1 MAGDALILPR
11 LDRPAPPPRLAR
23 IERAALPALAIL
35 TAVWCWW
42 AAKAGAFFGTVMLP
56 GTIALCGAAILL
68 ASAAPWRASLRR
80 SPGAVAGLVGLVGL
94 GVWAAL
100 SALWSPAPDVAV
112 TDGQR
117 ILMYALAFGLGIWVA
132 NLLGD
137 RMHLALLPLA
147 VAGAF
152 AGVVAV
158 VGMLTGDNPGQYLET
173 DGTLEF
179 PLGYRNANAAF
190 FLIAFW
196 PAIALAARAE
206 NDWRGRALALA
217 AATLCLDLGL
227 LSQSR
232 GSILGGSAALLV
244 FLALSRERGRILL
257 WLVLAALPALA
268 VIPALVDLFGA
279 ANSGAPAHSVVDEL
293 HAAGGTVAA
302 TVVAAAALGAIAAL
316 VGRRLPRFRR
326 RAEIANRVTGI
337 GLAAGMVA
345 AVITFVVVVGN
356 PADWLG
362 QRVAEFRSGQA
373 PSTSGSETRFSLN
386 AGTGRPELWRV
397 ALLEAGRHPVL
408 GTGAGGYRYV
418 YLENRGPDGPPAA
431 IDAHS
436 VELENLS
443 ELGVPG
449 LLLFGCA
456 IVGATWGAVRSRRLG
471 PAAAALSAVS
481 LAAAAYWLVH
491 ASLDWF
497 WPYPAVTAPVFALLG
512 SASAPA
518 LRLRTARRRTLGRP
532 ALIAAALLLAVSAVP
547 PFLSQR
553 YVNAAYAGWHTDTQL
568 AYDDL
573 ARARDLDPLS
583 IDPLLAEGAIARADG
598 DRQRAIRA
606 FREAAADRPEEWASH
621 YFLALLYRQRSPALA
636 RSELEAAIRRDP
648 RNPTLE
654 QLRHKLAP
662 GG

>member
-1 MAGDALILPR
+1 MAGNALTIRRP
-11 LDRPAPPPRLAR
+11 DRPPRPAR
-23 IERAALPALAIL
+23 IEPAVLPALAIL

-42 AAKAGAFFGTVMLP
+42 AAKRGAFFGTVMLP

-68 ASAAPWRASLRR
+68 ALAAPWRASLRR
-80 SPGAVAGLVGLVGL
+80 SPGVVAGLVGLVGL

-117 ILMYALAFGLGIWVA
+117 ILMYALAFGLGIWVG

-137 RMHLALLPLA
+137 RIHFALLPLA

-158 VGMLTGDNPGQYLET
+158 VGMLTGDDPRHYLET

-196 PAIALAARAE
+196 PAIGLAARADG
-206 NDWRGRALALA
+206 DWRGRALALA

-232 GSILGGSAALLV
+232 GSILGGAAALLV
-244 FLALSRERGRILL
+244 LLALSRERARIML
-257 WLVLAALPALA
+257 WLALAALPALP
-268 VIPALVDLFGA
+268 VIPALVDLFQA
-279 ANSGAPAHSVVDEL
+279 AHSDAPAHSLVDEL
-293 HAAGGTVAA
+293 HSAGRTVAV
-302 TVVAAAALGAIAAL
+302 TVIAAAALGAIAAL
-316 VGRRLPRFRR
+316 VGRRLPHSGR

-345 AVITFVVVVGN
+345 AVITIVVVVGN
-356 PADWLG
+356 PAGWLG
-362 QRVAEFRSGQA
+362 QRVAEFRSGHA

-408 GTGAGGYRYV
+408 GTGAGGYRYA

-497 WPYPAVTAPVFALLG
+497 WPYPALTAPVFALLG
-512 SASAPA
+512 SACAPA
-518 LRLRTARRRTLGRP
+518 LRRRTARRRRTLGRP

-547 PFLSQR
+547 PFLGQR
-553 YVNAAYAGWHTDTQL
+553 YVNAAYAGWRTDTQL

-573 ARARDLDPLS
+573 ARARDLNPLS

-598 DRQRAIRA
+598 DRERAIRA

-636 RSELEAAIRRDP
+636 RRELEAAIRRDP

-654 QLRHKLAP
+654 QLQHKLAP